1 VERGVRF
8 VQLYSGGGGAGGQ
21 NTWDGHHGIEENLR
35 IHAPEID
42 RPIAALLEDLERRGL
57 LEETLVVWGG
67 EFGRMPVSET
77 FNTGGKPGGRDHN
90 PKGFT
95 YWLAGG
101 GVKAGTSY
109 GETDE
114 LGEGA
119 AVDRHHLR
127 DLHATIL
134 HLMGL
139 DPQRLTY
146 FYGGLNHKLTGVVDA
161 EVIRGI
167 VG

>member
-1 VERGVRF
+1 R
-8 VQLYSGGGGAGGQ
+8 Q
-21 NTWDGHHGIEENLR
+21 
-35 IHAPEID
+35 
-42 RPIAALLEDLERRGL
+42 ALSQGD
-57 LEETLVVWGG
+57 
-67 EFGRMPVSET
+67 
-77 FNTGGKPGGRDHN
+77 KGGRDHN

-101 GVKAGTSY
+101 GVRGGTSY

-114 LGEGA
+114 LGHEA
-119 AVDRHHLR
+119 AIDKHHVR

-139 DPQRLTY
+139 DPLRLTY
-146 FYGGLNHKLTGVVDA
+146 FYGGLDQKLTGVVEP

-167 VG
+167 LA